1 MNNMIFLLE
10 TFIKDFKIALSYR
23 LQFFLSIFS
32 VFFSFYFLVIFSS
45 LIDEGANSSLVKYGG
60 NYFKFLFFGIL
71 VAEISNILLKTMPD
85 TLRTY
90 QRTGIF
96 EELMLNGKKEI
107 SIILASLLYPGFRL
121 FIRVI
126 IYIFLYEFLIY
137 ENLLSNLNMI
147 SYLSILL
154 FVLSLIGISLIGVAF
169 TIFLKGSAVVPQM
182 YLMLSSI
189 VCGVAFP
196 IELLP
201 NILQII
207 SEFFPT
213 THFLFIIRNNAFE
226 IDSVD
231 ITYRIQALGFL
242 SILFFTL
249 GAFLVSK
256 AINLSKKNGSLLFY

>member
-1 MNNMIFLLE
+1 
-10 TFIKDFKIALSYR
+10 
-23 LQFFLSIFS
+23 
-32 VFFSFYFLVIFSS
+32 
-45 LIDEGANSSLVKYGG
+45 
-60 NYFKFLFFGIL
+60 
-71 VAEISNILLKTMPD
+71 
-85 TLRTY
+85 
-90 QRTGIF
+90 
-96 EELMLNGKKEI
+96 MLNGKQEI

-137 ENLLSNLNMI
+137 ENLLSNLNMT
-147 SYLSILL
+147 SYLSIVL
-154 FVLSLIGISLIGVAF
+154 FVISLIGISLIGVAF

-201 NILQII
+201 SILQII

-213 THFLFIIRNNAFE
+213 THFLFIIRNSAFE

-242 SILFFTL
+242 SIIFSTL

-256 AINLSKKNGSLLFY
+256 AINHSKKNGSLLFY